1 MSRYGDYFRAQRA
14 GKSASSVT
22 VKDAPS
28 PSARRLSVE
37 EIDRQAAEQGAA
49 LLRLAGEVAARQKQ
63 EAAREAQSSPMER
76 LASEMV
82 ADRQE
87 RARRAAAP
95 TAALQAARP
104 RSLGEMGQ
112 TAAAYQARQVST
124 QSSIPQSR
132 APVGGRL
139 PGTSGG
145 AAPLTAASFGGVTGY
160 RNIAPVRQEQPGGL
174 RRVAAGTDAAVSG
187 LLGGIG
193 SAVETGKAA
202 LGGQADFFSDVGLKG
217 YLTTPMNQ
225 LGETRQ
231 SPKYQRQMDM
241 DSAAAKLM
249 ERSAEKTRETV
260 EGLGPKA
267 AWVAENLI
275 SAGQNVPAMAAA
287 LVPAVGPALS
297 GGMMAASAGGSRAFE
312 LQQQGA
318 DAGEAFWR
326 GAVSGGIE
334 LATEKLSIDNFLEIA
349 KGTGAKNAVQNLL
362 RQMGVEASEEGASY
376 ALNFIADKAAR
387 DPHAEFS
394 LAELANSAAGG
405 AFSGGIFGGAG
416 LAVNRL
422 LYAPQTAQQA
432 QDTAQAVPQ
441 TRDAAQAVRAA
452 PQTQDAAQRVQNQVQ
467 QVQDK
472 VQQTQNQVQQ
482 VQNQVQAAPVRR
494 AYTVQKPGENGLKN
508 YQFLRERDGGK
519 TPDFDEQHAHYYNAA
534 RSGMAVD
541 RIPAYPSATPLDGT
555 ARQAAAF
562 AGQND
567 GLSEARETVQKLMDG
582 KAVSDIALD
591 RALSFPETRG
601 EIESKLTGALPRNRY
616 AEAREYVR
624 EALRLRQKTAENLQE
639 AGAAETRQGAPE
651 SSAAPAVQEAVPG
664 VDVPQAAENR
674 TGRTLAD
681 SGGQA
686 RTAADAGGQP
696 QAARERVP
704 GLVRNEHSA
713 ALEHAEAERVDRIA
727 KRFGVEVEFSDRVQG
742 EGQYQDGKITISRD
756 AKSPARRVL
765 VHELTHHL
773 ETGEL
778 YQAFSDAVAGEMK
791 RGGADLDA
799 QLALITKDYRE
810 NGVYLSEDGARRE
823 LVAKWAEDNL
833 FTNSESVRRLAGE
846 HRGIAQRVLDWL
858 RDVAVKLTG
867 TQEEKFIRKAER
879 LYTEALG
886 EARGRQN
893 GETQHSII
901 TLPDGEKITVIDQ
914 DQHVFENQPISAY
927 SAIARR
933 LLLNKFKGQ
942 ILPLSENDL
951 ARFRGKQAGE
961 YAYPSN
967 PLALNSLEY
976 EAKMRAAAELDNLLS
991 TAEYSHWERDYKNH
1005 SEATLG
1011 FDYYRVKFVVGGHL
1025 FEGLANIANSENG
1038 RILYD
1043 ITKINEIPA
1052 ISGKYATPL
1061 AQSTSTFGNL
1071 TNDSI
1076 AQPVPDS
1083 KTQHSYGGMLSEL
1096 NERLASMTEEEK
1108 KALVEEN
1115 KRQAKRIER
1124 LEKQLTRTPDRK
1136 RNEQQTRRI
1145 AKEILAQYD
1154 SKADRD
1160 EVTRRLQWLFD
1171 QTHGGAM
1178 DTAMLYHTAL
1188 ETAGEIVRESSV
1200 LMNEEALQY
1209 RELRKQLRETRL
1221 TLGEDFRVDLR
1232 DGYKETK
1239 ARVRGVVRLVDKGG
1253 MPIDTMYEQLR
1264 ADYGE
1269 AFFPADI
1276 THPADQLER
1285 IAEIA
1290 ESLKPVYGNP
1300 YANGIGEA
1308 ANQLALELMEYAAQ
1322 AEAAPETV
1330 ADRAAGWE
1338 TARRELQRERERR
1351 EKETAALKA
1360 HYAEMDQKRRQ
1371 RQSDRADRE
1380 ALLRVARRVNRMQ
1393 ASPANRALI
1402 ENLIGELDLCG
1413 VSIRKDTEL
1422 HLAELQR
1429 KLEEAQRLNP
1439 EWDSNPRLLKELTR
1453 LNSIKIADME
1463 IGDVQTLTDAL
1474 LALETQV
1481 YNEKRMLQTEDRRDA
1496 YAQAQE
1502 TVKSIQQADA
1512 PKNNNSF
1519 KNKYLSAM
1527 LSPERFARR
1536 LVGYDESSPLYQR
1549 VRDIADGQRKARD
1562 FRMWSERFFDRW
1574 HSDKAFMEKLT
1585 GKKAALIDVQG
1596 MALVDGKLEP
1606 VHTKI
1611 TPAQQVSLYLHA
1623 KHPANRKHILEGGIT
1638 IPDAALYA
1646 KGKLKEAYNKS
1657 VRVRLD
1663 EAGLRSLTVNMDSDV
1678 RAYAERVSEYLN
1690 GMAKD
1695 AINETSVVLDGYE
1708 RATVNRYYPIKTDP
1722 NYSRAEYEGEIFDAT
1737 IEGWGNLKN
1746 RQSGTNP
1753 IQLTDVFDV
1762 LNHHM
1767 EQTATYY
1774 GVAIPVRNL
1783 KKLLNV
1789 TGTDSEWSVKDA
1801 LQRKWGD
1808 GAEEYLRKMIV
1819 DVQGQKGG
1827 ESSFLG
1833 RTLASLRSK
1842 SAGAVLTMNFSVI
1855 MKQAASY
1862 PTAAGEIGWAPLIKA
1877 LNPKAALSVDIET
1890 IAKYTPDYWY
1900 RRKGY
1905 STMELGDIASRKKGL
1920 PKALNLIQGVDLA
1933 TTRTLWAAS
1942 EYYVRE
1948 QNKGKADAPGIRSDA
1963 YYRQVAEVYNRVIEH
1978 TQPNYAAM
1986 QRPGIL
1992 RSGNELEKALVMFK
2006 TQSFQ
2011 NFNLLYDSFG
2021 EWRANAK
2028 RYALN
2033 QTDGNRA
2040 ALRESR
2046 RKMAR
2051 QLSAQAVSA
2060 AVFSGM
2066 TLAAAALTGKK
2077 KRYEDENGEITRLSL
2092 LAQFSKDMAS
2102 SVAGMALGG
2111 SELFSAADS
2120 ILLGGQWYDIDVGGV
2135 SSMNDF
2141 VTMGKSLRSA
2151 LDSLTDALAD
2161 PDEEMSPA
2169 RWQRLALSGWKFGK
2183 AVLEKGCGIPAGN
2196 AETDLLAVVTLALR
2210 KAFGK
2215 YTGEFYRLRIT
2226 KDADKDSGAY
2236 IDLLYQAYKTG
2247 SPEYETLHELVNGLG
2262 IDDKKI
2268 ASGIERREGTGGI
2281 LKSLLKARR
2290 GGDAEAAEEFRRQLL
2305 DGGLKTE
2312 REIRDSEH
2320 SADQAAATELVEAAY
2335 LARRDGET
2343 ALYEENRQ
2351 MLLNLEY
2358 TEEEIDDWL
2367 YSWYLD
2373 ELEGTDAFEAAYDE
2387 ISVRMED
2394 EGKRLP
2400 GYAALDRNGREAFLK
2415 NVKLYGK
2422 EAVRMEQAEDY
2433 EPKTGWYASCREA
2446 PKACGLSESLF
2457 LIAYAAQSGAEGIPG
2472 ADGKAISGSKG
2483 LRQMQAIYQVTGLS
2497 DKQRAYLF
2505 EACNVAKSVRH
2516 YKKAKVEQELAKMEK
2531 QAAK

>member
-76 LASEMV
+76 LASEMA

-217 YLTTPMNQ
+217 YLTTPLNQ
-225 LGETRQ
+225 LGEARQ
-231 SPKYQRQMDM
+231 RPEYQRQMDM
-241 DSAAAKLM
+241 DSAAARLM
-249 ERSAEKTRETV
+249 ERAAEKTGEAV

-267 AWVAENLI
+267 SWVAENLI

-405 AFSGGIFGGAG
+405 AFSGGIYGGAG

-422 LYAPQTAQQA
+422 LYAPQAARQA
-432 QDTAQAVPQ
+432 QDTAQSS
-441 TRDAAQAVRAA
+441 QAVQQA
-452 PQTQDAAQRVQNQVQ
+452 QNQA
-467 QVQDK
+467 
-472 VQQTQNQVQQ
+472 
-482 VQNQVQAAPVRR
+482 QAAPVRS
-494 AYTVQKPGENGLKN
+494 AYAVQKLGENGLKN

-519 TPDFDEQHAHYYNAA
+519 TPDFDAQHAHYYNAA

-541 RIPAYPSATPLDGT
+541 RIPAYPSMTPLDEQT
-555 ARQAAAF
+555 RRMAAL

-567 GLSEARETVQKLMDG
+567 LAVEAADTISRLFDG
-582 KAVSDIALD
+582 RAVSDTALD
-591 RALSFPETRG
+591 RVLAYPKGRRAVENV
-601 EIESKLTGALPRNRY
+601 TGPLPQSY
-616 AEAREYVR
+616 AQARQQAREWVQ
-624 EALRLRQKTAENLQE
+624 ANVKPQAAQDNSGQAADTLPKS
-639 AGAAETRQGAPE
+639 AETLPK
-651 SSAAPAVQEAVPG
+651 SSAAPTVQEAAPR
-664 VDVPQAAENR
+664 VDAPQAAREI
-674 TGRTLAD
+674 T
-681 SGGQA
+681 SE
-686 RTAADAGGQP
+686 TAQKSTR
-696 QAARERVP
+696 QARERVP

-742 EGQYQDGKITISRD
+742 EGQYQDGRITISRD

-773 ETGEL
+773 ETGEM
-778 YQAFSDAVAGEMK
+778 YRAFSDAVAGEMK

-867 TQEEKFIRKAER
+867 TQEEKFIRKAEKM
-879 LYTEALG
+879 YTEALG
-886 EARGRQN
+886 EAQGRQT
-893 GETQHSII
+893 GETQHSIE
-901 TLPDGEKITVIDQ
+901 TLPDGKLYVKADRQVIHGEDSGQWLKQAERFINEKIRKGGDITVFSADGHALQIT
-914 DQHVFENQPISAY
+914 ERSAY
-927 SAIARR
+927 KLTDPHVQSIQKAGRAELTGEKLALKSRIAGHIDEVIGASRKFKNRPDVNHVHQNDIGEDGFNYYAAYFEDNDGQYYRVVFSSAINGAVETAYSIGKTGERKHPAS
-933 LLLNKFKGQ
+933 NGSSAPTEGDGAQ
-942 ILPLSENDL
+942 AAAVLSEN
-951 ARFRGKQAGE
+951 
-961 YAYPSN
+961 
-967 PLALNSLEY
+967 
-976 EAKMRAAAELDNLLS
+976 
-991 TAEYSHWERDYKNH
+991 
-1005 SEATLG
+1005 
-1011 FDYYRVKFVVGGHL
+1011 
-1025 FEGLANIANSENG
+1025 
-1038 RILYD
+1038 
-1043 ITKINEIPA
+1043 
-1052 ISGKYATPL
+1052 
-1061 AQSTSTFGNL
+1061 
-1071 TNDSI
+1071 SI
-1076 AQPVPDS
+1076 AQPAPDS
-1083 KTQHSYGGMLSEL
+1083 KTQHSYGGTLSEL

-1115 KRQAKRIER
+1115 RRQAKRIER

-1145 AKEILAQYD
+1145 TKEVLAQYA
-1154 SKADRD
+1154 SKADAG

-1171 QTHGGAM
+1171 QTHGDVM

-1221 TLGEDFRVDLR
+1221 TLGEDFRADLR

-1276 THPADQLER
+1276 THPADRLER

-1330 ADRAAGWE
+1330 ADRAAGR
-1338 TARRELQRERERR
+1338 TRALNELAYERERR
-1351 EKETAALKA
+1351 KKETAALKA

-1422 HLAELQR
+1422 HLVELR
-1429 KLEEAQRLNP
+1429 KKLLEAKRLNP
-1439 EWDSNPRLLKELTR
+1439 EWDQNPRLMQELNER
-1453 LNSIKIADME
+1453 LDGMKIADMD
-1463 IGDVQTLTDAL
+1463 IGDVRTLTDAL

-1481 YNEKRMLQTEDRRDA
+1481 YNEKRMLQTKDRRDA
-1496 YAQAQE
+1496 YTQAQE
-1502 TVKSIQQADA
+1502 SVKSIQQAGA

-1549 VRDIADGQRKARD
+1549 VRDIADGQRKAQD
-1562 FRMWSERFFDRW
+1562 FRMRSERFFDRW
-1574 HSDKAFMEKLT
+1574 HSDRAFMEKLT
-1585 GKKAALIDVQG
+1585 GKKAALIDVRG
-1596 MALVDGKLEP
+1596 MAIVGGKLEP
-1606 VHTKI
+1606 VRTKI

-1623 KHPANRKHILEGGIT
+1623 KHPANRRHILEGGVT

-1862 PTAAGEIGWAPLIKA
+1862 PTASGEIGWAPLIKA

-1942 EYYVRE
+1942 EHYVRE

-2021 EWRANAK
+2021 EWRANAR
-2028 RYALN
+2028 RYALDK
-2033 QTDGNRA
+2033 TDGNRE

-2077 KRYEDENGEITRLSL
+2077 KRYEDEDGEITWASL
-2092 LAQFSKDMAS
+2092 LAQFSRDMAS

-2120 ILLGGQWYDIDVGGV
+2120 LLLGGQWYDIDVGGV
-2135 SSMNDF
+2135 SSFNDMM
-2141 VTMGKSLRSA
+2141 TMGKSLQSA

-2161 PDEEMSPA
+2161 PDEEISPA
-2169 RWQRLALSGWKFGK
+2169 KWQRLALSGWKFGK

-2196 AETDLLAVVTLALR
+2196 AETDLLAVVSPVLR
-2210 KAFGK
+2210 KAFGE
-2215 YTGEFYRLRIT
+2215 YTGAFYRLLVT

-2236 IDLLYQAYKTG
+2236 IDLLYQAYKAE
-2247 SPEYETLHELVNGLG
+2247 SPEYESLHELVNGLG
-2262 IDDKKI
+2262 IDDEKI
-2268 ASGIERREGTGGI
+2268 ASAIERREGAGGI

-2290 GGDAEAAEEFRRQLL
+2290 GGDTEAAEDFRRQLL

-2351 MLLNLEY
+2351 MMLNLEY

-2394 EGKRLP
+2394 EGKRLR
-2400 GYAALDRNGREAFLK
+2400 GYEALDRNGREAFLK
-2415 NVKLYGK
+2415 NVKSYSR

-2483 LRQMQAIYQVTGLS
+2483 LCKMQAINQIPGLD
-2497 DKQRAYLF
+2497 DKQKRYMY
-2505 EACNVAKSVRH
+2505 EACGVG
-2516 YKKAKVEQELAKMEK
+2516 KKVIGFNPGRVNQELDKMEK

>member
-76 LASEMV
+76 LASEMA

-217 YLTTPMNQ
+217 YLTTPLNQ
-225 LGETRQ
+225 LGEARQ
-231 SPKYQRQMDM
+231 RPEYQRQMDM
-241 DSAAAKLM
+241 DSAAARLM
-249 ERSAEKTRETV
+249 ERAAEKTGEAV

-267 AWVAENLI
+267 SWVAENLI

-405 AFSGGIFGGAG
+405 AFSGGIYGGAG

-422 LYAPQTAQQA
+422 LYAPQAARQA
-432 QDTAQAVPQ
+432 QDTAQSS
-441 TRDAAQAVRAA
+441 QAVQQA
-452 PQTQDAAQRVQNQVQ
+452 QNQA
-467 QVQDK
+467 
-472 VQQTQNQVQQ
+472 
-482 VQNQVQAAPVRR
+482 QAAPVRS
-494 AYTVQKPGENGLKN
+494 AYAVQKLGENGLKN

-519 TPDFDEQHAHYYNAA
+519 TPDFDAQHAHYYNAA

-541 RIPAYPSATPLDGT
+541 RIPAYPSMTPLDEQT
-555 ARQAAAF
+555 RRMAAL

-567 GLSEARETVQKLMDG
+567 LAVEAADTISRLFDG
-582 KAVSDIALD
+582 RAVSDTALD
-591 RALSFPETRG
+591 RVLAYPKGRRAVENV
-601 EIESKLTGALPRNRY
+601 TGPLPQSY
-616 AEAREYVR
+616 AQARQQAREWVQ
-624 EALRLRQKTAENLQE
+624 ANVKPQAAQDNSGQAADTLPKS
-639 AGAAETRQGAPE
+639 AETLPK
-651 SSAAPAVQEAVPG
+651 SSAAPTVQEAAPR
-664 VDVPQAAENR
+664 VDAPQAAREI
-674 TGRTLAD
+674 T
-681 SGGQA
+681 SE
-686 RTAADAGGQP
+686 TAQKSTR
-696 QAARERVP
+696 QARERVP

-742 EGQYQDGKITISRD
+742 EGQYQDGRITISRD

-791 RGGADLDA
+791 RGGADLDS
-799 QLALITKDYRE
+799 QLALIARDYRE

-886 EARGRQN
+886 EARGRQSGEVQHMFLNSEESSGVMGNQQKHIIHNAVLEKVITNRDAVEHN
-893 GETQHSII
+893 GIVRDLIGDEFSEIYGRKEIANAVADYFESIGGMVERPGFGNVLLAKRGAKDSLAHGYGELKKI
-901 TLPDGEKITVIDQ
+901 SFAAVPDVIRSGVQIDFEPDWKGRRADSYIFAGMVRIDGKLHDMGVVVLKNDQTSRFYVHEIIEIEKDSDTSFLTGSGQDGGLPGDVK
-914 DQHVFENQPISAY
+914 PS
-927 SAIARR
+927 S
-933 LLLNKFKGQ
+933 
-942 ILPLSENDL
+942 SEN
-951 ARFRGKQAGE
+951 
-961 YAYPSN
+961 
-967 PLALNSLEY
+967 
-976 EAKMRAAAELDNLLS
+976 
-991 TAEYSHWERDYKNH
+991 
-1005 SEATLG
+1005 
-1011 FDYYRVKFVVGGHL
+1011 
-1025 FEGLANIANSENG
+1025 
-1038 RILYD
+1038 
-1043 ITKINEIPA
+1043 
-1052 ISGKYATPL
+1052 
-1061 AQSTSTFGNL
+1061 
-1071 TNDSI
+1071 SI
-1076 AQPVPDS
+1076 AQPAQDG
-1083 KTQHSYGGMLSEL
+1083 KTQHSYGGTLSEL

-1115 KRQAKRIER
+1115 RRQAKRIER

-1145 AKEILAQYD
+1145 SKEVLAQYA
-1154 SKADRD
+1154 SKADAG
-1160 EVTRRLQWLFD
+1160 EVTRKLQWLFD
-1171 QTHGGAM
+1171 QTHGGTM

-1221 TLGEDFRVDLR
+1221 TLGEDFRADLR
-1232 DGYKETK
+1232 DGYRETK
-1239 ARVRGVVRLVDKGG
+1239 ERVRGAVRLVDKGG
-1253 MPIDTMYEQLR
+1253 LPVDSMYEQLH

-1269 AFFPADI
+1269 TFFPADI
-1276 THPADQLER
+1276 AHPADQLER

-1330 ADRAAGWE
+1330 ADRAAGRE

-1380 ALLRVARRVNRMQ
+1380 ALLRVARRVHRMQ

-1463 IGDVQTLTDAL
+1463 IGDVRTLTDAL

-1481 YNEKRMLQTEDRRDA
+1481 HNEKRMLQTKDRRDA
-1496 YAQAQE
+1496 YTQAQE
-1502 TVKSIQQADA
+1502 TVKSIQQAGA

-1549 VRDIADGQRKARD
+1549 VRDIADGQRKAQD
-1562 FRMWSERFFDRW
+1562 FRMQSERFFDRW
-1574 HSDKAFMEKLT
+1574 HSDRAFMEKLT

-1623 KHPANRKHILEGGIT
+1623 KHPANRRHILEGGVT

-1862 PTAAGEIGWAPLIKA
+1862 PTASGEIGWAPLIKA

-2077 KRYEDENGEITRLSL
+2077 KRYEDEDGEITWASL
-2092 LAQFSKDMAS
+2092 LTQFSRDMAS

-2120 ILLGGQWYDIDVGGV
+2120 LLLGGQWYDIDVGGV

-2247 SPEYETLHELVNGLG
+2247 SPEYEQLHELVNGLG

-2320 SADQAAATELVEAAY
+2320 SVDQAAATELIEAAY
-2335 LARRDGET
+2335 LARKDGET

-2373 ELEGTDAFEAAYDE
+2373 ELEDTEAFETAYDE

-2472 ADGKAISGSKG
+2472 ADGKVISGSKG
-2483 LRQMQAIYQVTGLS
+2483 LRKMQAINQIPGLD
-2497 DKQRAYLF
+2497 DKQKRYMY
-2505 EACNVAKSVRH
+2505 EACGVG
-2516 YKKAKVEQELAKMEK
+2516 KKVIGFNPGRVNQELDKMEK

>member
-1 MSRYGDYFRAQRA
+1 MSTKRKWLDIDEIESGTGTARETGPAARRMAGGRA
-14 GKSASSVT
+14 GGWISI
-22 VKDAPS
+22 DALES
-28 PSARRLSVE
+28 RGE
-37 EIDRQAAEQGAA
+37 QQGAA

-76 LASEMV
+76 LASEMA
-82 ADRQE
+82 ADQQE
-87 RARRAAAP
+87 RVRR
-95 TAALQAARP
+95 TASPAVRHP
-104 RSLGEMGQ
+104 RSLGEMAR
-112 TAAAYQARQVST
+112 TAAAYRERHVPQ
-124 QSSIPQSR
+124 QSAVQPSPLERI
-132 APVGGRL
+132 G
-139 PGTSGG
+139 SG
-145 AAPLTAASFGGVTGY
+145 L
-160 RNIAPVRQEQPGGL
+160 
-174 RRVAAGTDAAVSG
+174 DAAVSG

-193 SAVETGKAA
+193 SAAETGKAA
-202 LGGQADFFSDVGLKG
+202 LGGEMDFFSDVGLKG
-217 YLTTPMNQ
+217 YLTTPVNQ

-241 DSAAAKLM
+241 DSGAAKLM
-249 ERSAEKTRETV
+249 ERAAEKTRETV

-297 GGMMAASAGGSRAFE
+297 GGIMAASAGGSRAYE

-494 AYTVQKPGENGLKN
+494 AYTVQKLGENGLKN

-591 RALSFPETRG
+591 RALSLPETRG

-651 SSAAPAVQEAVPG
+651 SSAAPAVREAVPG

-713 ALEHAEAERVDRIA
+713 RLDYAEAERVDRIA

-773 ETGEL
+773 ETGEM
-778 YQAFSDAVAGEMK
+778 YRAFSDAVAGEMK

-901 TLPDGEKITVIDQ
+901 TLPDGKLYVKADRQIIHGEDSGQWLKQAERFINEKIRKGEDITVFSADGHALQIT
-914 DQHVFENQPISAY
+914 ERSAY
-927 SAIARR
+927 KLTDPHVQSIQKAGRAELTGEKLALKSRIAGHIDEVIGASRKFKNRPDVNHVHQNDIGEDGFNYYAAYFEDNDGQYYRVVFSSAINGAVETAYSIGKTGERKHPAS
-933 LLLNKFKGQ
+933 NGSSAPTEGDGAQ
-942 ILPLSENDL
+942 AAAVLSEN
-951 ARFRGKQAGE
+951 
-961 YAYPSN
+961 
-967 PLALNSLEY
+967 
-976 EAKMRAAAELDNLLS
+976 
-991 TAEYSHWERDYKNH
+991 
-1005 SEATLG
+1005 
-1011 FDYYRVKFVVGGHL
+1011 
-1025 FEGLANIANSENG
+1025 
-1038 RILYD
+1038 
-1043 ITKINEIPA
+1043 
-1052 ISGKYATPL
+1052 
-1061 AQSTSTFGNL
+1061 
-1071 TNDSI
+1071 SI
-1076 AQPVPDS
+1076 AQPTPDS
-1083 KTQHSYGGMLSEL
+1083 KTQHSYGGTLSEL

-1108 KALVEEN
+1108 KALVDEN

-1136 RNEQQTRRI
+1136 RSEQQTRRI
-1145 AKEILAQYD
+1145 TKEVLAQYA
-1154 SKADRD
+1154 SKADAG

-1171 QTHGGAM
+1171 QTHGDVM

-1209 RELRKQLRETRL
+1209 RDLRKQLRETRL
-1221 TLGEDFRVDLR
+1221 TLGEDFRADLR
-1232 DGYKETK
+1232 DGYRETK
-1239 ARVRGVVRLVDKGG
+1239 ERVRGAVRLVDKGG
-1253 MPIDTMYEQLR
+1253 LPVDSMYEQLR

-1269 AFFPADI
+1269 TFFPADI
-1276 THPADQLER
+1276 AHPADQLER

-1330 ADRAAGWE
+1330 ADRAAGRE

-1413 VSIRKDTEL
+1413 VSIRQDTEL
-1422 HLAELQR
+1422 RLSELQR
-1429 KLEEAQRLNP
+1429 KLEEARQLNP
-1439 EWDSNPRLLKELTR
+1439 EWDANPRLLKELTR
-1453 LNSIKIADME
+1453 LNSTKIADMD

-1481 YNEKRMLQTEDRRDA
+1481 YNEKRMLQTKDRRDA

-1549 VRDIADGQRKARD
+1549 VRDIADGQRKAQD
-1562 FRMWSERFFDRW
+1562 FRMRSERFFDRW

-1596 MALVDGKLEP
+1596 MAMIDGKLEP

-1722 NYSRAEYEGEIFDAT
+1722 NYSRAEYEGEIFNAT

-2028 RYALN
+2028 RYALDRN
-2033 QTDGNRA
+2033 DGNRA

-2077 KRYEDENGEITRLSL
+2077 KRYEDEDGEITWASL
-2092 LAQFSKDMAS
+2092 LTQFSRDMAS

-2120 ILLGGQWYDIDVGGV
+2120 LLLGGQWYDIDVGGV

-2210 KAFGK
+2210 KAFGE
-2215 YTGEFYRLRIT
+2215 YTGAFYRLLVT

-2247 SPEYETLHELVNGLG
+2247 SPEYEQLHELVNGLG

-2358 TEEEIDDWL
+2358 TEEEIDGWL

-2373 ELEGTDAFEAAYDE
+2373 ELEDTEAFETAYDE

-2433 EPKTGWYASCREA
+2433 EPKTGWYASCRSA

-2483 LRQMQAIYQVTGLS
+2483 LRKMQAINQIPGLD
-2497 DKQRAYLF
+2497 DKQKRYMY
-2505 EACNVAKSVRH
+2505 EACGVG
-2516 YKKAKVEQELAKMEK
+2516 KKVIGFNPGRVNQELDKMEK

>member
-76 LASEMV
+76 LASEMA

-87 RARRAAAP
+87 RARRTAAP

-193 SAVETGKAA
+193 SAAETGKAA

-217 YLTTPMNQ
+217 YLTTPLNQ
-225 LGETRQ
+225 LGEARQ
-231 SPKYQRQMDM
+231 RPEYQRQMDM
-241 DSAAAKLM
+241 DSAAARLM
-249 ERSAEKTRETV
+249 ERAAEKTGEAV

-267 AWVAENLI
+267 SWVAENLI

-376 ALNFIADKAAR
+376 ALNFIADKAAS
-387 DPHAEFS
+387 DPNAEFS
-394 LAELANSAAGG
+394 LAEMAESAAGG

-422 LYAPQTAQQA
+422 LYARQTARRAQDPAQSSQAVQQA
-432 QDTAQAVPQ
+432 QAVQAV
-441 TRDAAQAVRAA
+441 
-452 PQTQDAAQRVQNQVQ
+452 PQTQDAAQRVQNPVQ
-467 QVQDK
+467 QA
-472 VQQTQNQVQQ
+472 QNQA
-482 VQNQVQAAPVRR
+482 QAAPVRS
-494 AYTVQKPGENGLKN
+494 AYAVQKLGENGLKN

-534 RSGMAVD
+534 RSGMALEQ
-541 RIPAYPSATPLDGT
+541 IPAYPSMTPLDEQT
-555 ARQAAAF
+555 RRMAAL

-567 GLSEARETVQKLMDG
+567 LAVEAADTISRLFDG
-582 KAVSDIALD
+582 RAVSDTALD
-591 RALSFPETRG
+591 RVLAYPKGRRAVENV
-601 EIESKLTGALPRNRY
+601 TGPLPQSY
-616 AEAREYVR
+616 AQARQQAREWVQ
-624 EALRLRQKTAENLQE
+624 ANVKPQAAQDNSGQAADTLPKS
-639 AGAAETRQGAPE
+639 AETLPK
-651 SSAAPAVQEAVPG
+651 SSAAPTVQEAAPR
-664 VDVPQAAENR
+664 VDAPQAAREI
-674 TGRTLAD
+674 T
-681 SGGQA
+681 SE
-686 RTAADAGGQP
+686 TAQKSTR
-696 QAARERVP
+696 QARERVP

-773 ETGEL
+773 ETGEM
-778 YQAFSDAVAGEMK
+778 YRAFSDAVAGEMK

-799 QLALITKDYRE
+799 QIALIARDYRE

-858 RDVAVKLTG
+858 RGVAVRLTG

-914 DQHVFENQPISAY
+914 DQHVFENQPVSAY

-1076 AQPVPDS
+1076 AQPAPDS
-1083 KTQHSYGGMLSEL
+1083 KTQHSYGGSLSEL

-1145 AKEILAQYD
+1145 TKEVLAQYA
-1154 SKADRD
+1154 SKADAG

-1209 RELRKQLRETRL
+1209 RDLRKQLRETRL
-1221 TLGEDFRVDLR
+1221 TLGEDFRADLR

-1253 MPIDTMYEQLR
+1253 LPVDSMYEQLR

-1269 AFFPADI
+1269 TFFPADI
-1276 THPADQLER
+1276 AHPADQLER

-1330 ADRAAGWE
+1330 ADRAAGRE

-1439 EWDSNPRLLKELTR
+1439 EWDTNPRLLKELTR
-1453 LNSIKIADME
+1453 LNSTKIADMD
-1463 IGDVQTLTDAL
+1463 IGDVRTLTDAL

-1481 YNEKRMLQTEDRRDA
+1481 YNEKRMLQTKDRRDA
-1496 YAQAQE
+1496 YTQAQE
-1502 TVKSIQQADA
+1502 SVKSIRQAAA
-1512 PKNNNSF
+1512 PTNNNSF

-1549 VRDIADGQRKARD
+1549 VRDIADGQRKAQD
-1562 FRMWSERFFDRW
+1562 FRMRSERFFDRW

-1623 KHPANRKHILEGGIT
+1623 KHPANRRHILEGGVT

-1708 RATVNRYYPIKTDP
+1708 RAAVNRYYPIKTDP

-2028 RYALN
+2028 RYALDRN
-2033 QTDGNRA
+2033 DGNRA

-2120 ILLGGQWYDIDVGGV
+2120 LLLGGQWYDIDVGGV

-2183 AVLEKGCGIPAGN
+2183 AVLEKGCGVPAGN
-2196 AETDLLAVVTLALR
+2196 AETDLLAVVTPALR
-2210 KAFGK
+2210 KVFGE
-2215 YTGEFYRLRIT
+2215 YTGEFYRLLVT
-2226 KDADKDSGAY
+2226 KDADRDSGAY
-2236 IDLLYQAYKTG
+2236 IDLLYQAYKAE
-2247 SPEYETLHELVNGLG
+2247 SPEYESLHELVNGLG
-2262 IDDKKI
+2262 IDDEKI
-2268 ASGIERREGTGGI
+2268 ASAIERREGAGGI

-2290 GGDAEAAEEFRRQLL
+2290 TGDEAAQEEFRRQLL

-2320 SADQAAATELVEAAY
+2320 SADQAAATELIEAAY
-2335 LARRDGET
+2335 LARKDGET

-2358 TEEEIDDWL
+2358 TEEEIDGWL

-2394 EGKRLP
+2394 EGKRLR
-2400 GYAALDRNGREAFLK
+2400 GYEALDRNGREAFLK
-2415 NVKLYGK
+2415 NVKSYSR
-2422 EAVRMEQAEDY
+2422 EAVRIEQAEDY

-2472 ADGKAISGSKG
+2472 ADGKVISGSKG
-2483 LRQMQAIYQVTGLS
+2483 LRKMQAINQIPGLD
-2497 DKQRAYLF
+2497 DKQKRYMY
-2505 EACNVAKSVRH
+2505 EACGVG
-2516 YKKAKVEQELAKMEK
+2516 KKVIGFNPGRVNQELDKMEK

>member
-1 MSRYGDYFRAQRA
+1 MTRWSAWKAQA
-14 GKSASSVT
+14 
-22 VKDAPS
+22 
-28 PSARRLSVE
+28 
-37 EIDRQAAEQGAA
+37 
-49 LLRLAGEVAARQKQ
+49 
-63 EAAREAQSSPMER
+63 SPMER
-76 LASEMV
+76 LATEMA
-82 ADRQE
+82 ADKQAQ
-87 RARRAAAP
+87 ARRTVSLAV
-95 TAALQAARP
+95 QRP
-104 RSLGEMGQ
+104 RSLAEMNG
-112 TAAAYQARQVST
+112 TAAAYQERHAPLASAAAQ
-124 QSSIPQSR
+124 QSR
-132 APVGGRL
+132 EPVSGRL

-145 AAPLTAASFGGVTGY
+145 AAPLTAASFGGVNGY
-160 RNIAPVRQEQPGGL
+160 RNIVPVRQEQPGGL
-174 RRVAAGTDAAVSG
+174 RRIAQGTDAALSG

-217 YLTTPMNQ
+217 YLTTPLNQ
-225 LGETRQ
+225 LGEARQ
-231 SPKYQRQMDM
+231 RPEYQRQMDM
-241 DSAAAKLM
+241 DSAAARLM
-249 ERSAEKTRETV
+249 ERAAEKTGEAV

-267 AWVAENLI
+267 SWVAENLI

-405 AFSGGIFGGAG
+405 AFSGGIYGGAG

-422 LYAPQTAQQA
+422 LYAPQAARQA
-432 QDTAQAVPQ
+432 QDTAQSS
-441 TRDAAQAVRAA
+441 QAVQQA
-452 PQTQDAAQRVQNQVQ
+452 QNQA
-467 QVQDK
+467 
-472 VQQTQNQVQQ
+472 
-482 VQNQVQAAPVRR
+482 QAAPVRS
-494 AYTVQKPGENGLKN
+494 AYAVQKLGENGLKN

-519 TPDFDEQHAHYYNAA
+519 TPDFDAQHAHYYNAA

-541 RIPAYPSATPLDGT
+541 RIPAYPSMTPLDEQT
-555 ARQAAAF
+555 RRMAAL

-567 GLSEARETVQKLMDG
+567 LAVEAADTISRLFDG
-582 KAVSDIALD
+582 RAVSDTALD
-591 RALSFPETRG
+591 RVLAYPKGRRAVENV
-601 EIESKLTGALPRNRY
+601 TGPLPQSY
-616 AEAREYVR
+616 AQARQQAREWVQ
-624 EALRLRQKTAENLQE
+624 ANVKPQAAQDNSGQAADTLPKS
-639 AGAAETRQGAPE
+639 AETLPK
-651 SSAAPAVQEAVPG
+651 SSAAPTVQEAAPR
-664 VDVPQAAENR
+664 VDAPQAAREI
-674 TGRTLAD
+674 T
-681 SGGQA
+681 SE
-686 RTAADAGGQP
+686 TAQKSTR
-696 QAARERVP
+696 QARERVP

-742 EGQYQDGKITISRD
+742 EGQYQDGRITISRD

-773 ETGEL
+773 ETGEM
-778 YQAFSDAVAGEMK
+778 YRAFSDAVAGEMK

-867 TQEEKFIRKAER
+867 TQEEKFIRKAEKM
-879 LYTEALG
+879 YTEALG
-886 EARGRQN
+886 EAQGRQT
-893 GETQHSII
+893 GETQHSIE
-901 TLPDGEKITVIDQ
+901 TLPDGKLYVKADRQVIHGEDSGQWLKQAERFINEKIRKGGDITVFSADGHALQIT
-914 DQHVFENQPISAY
+914 ERSAY
-927 SAIARR
+927 KLTDPHVQSIQKAGRAELTGEKLALKSRIAGHIDEVIGASRKFKNRPDVNHVHQNDIGEDGFNYYAAYFEDNDGQYYRVVFSSAINGAVETAYSIGKTGERKHPAS
-933 LLLNKFKGQ
+933 NGSSAPTEGDGAQ
-942 ILPLSENDL
+942 AAAVLSEN
-951 ARFRGKQAGE
+951 
-961 YAYPSN
+961 
-967 PLALNSLEY
+967 
-976 EAKMRAAAELDNLLS
+976 
-991 TAEYSHWERDYKNH
+991 
-1005 SEATLG
+1005 
-1011 FDYYRVKFVVGGHL
+1011 
-1025 FEGLANIANSENG
+1025 
-1038 RILYD
+1038 
-1043 ITKINEIPA
+1043 
-1052 ISGKYATPL
+1052 
-1061 AQSTSTFGNL
+1061 
-1071 TNDSI
+1071 SI
-1076 AQPVPDS
+1076 AQPAPDS
-1083 KTQHSYGGMLSEL
+1083 KTQHSYGGTLSEL

-1115 KRQAKRIER
+1115 RRQAKRIER

-1136 RNEQQTRRI
+1136 RSEQQTRRI
-1145 AKEILAQYD
+1145 TKEVLAQYA
-1154 SKADRD
+1154 SKADAG

-1209 RELRKQLRETRL
+1209 RDLRKQLRETRL
-1221 TLGEDFRVDLR
+1221 TLGEDFRADLR
-1232 DGYKETK
+1232 DGYREVK
-1239 ARVRGVVRLVDKGG
+1239 ARVRGAVRLVDKGG
-1253 MPIDTMYEQLR
+1253 LPVDSMYEQLR

-1269 AFFPADI
+1269 TFFPADI
-1276 THPADQLER
+1276 AHPADQLER

-1330 ADRAAGWE
+1330 ADRAAGRE

-1422 HLAELQR
+1422 HLVELR
-1429 KLEEAQRLNP
+1429 KKLLEAKRLNP
-1439 EWDSNPRLLKELTR
+1439 EWDQNPRLMQELNER
-1453 LNSIKIADME
+1453 LDGMKIADMD
-1463 IGDVQTLTDAL
+1463 IGDVRTLTDAL

-1481 YNEKRMLQTEDRRDA
+1481 YNEKRMLQTKDRRDA

-1549 VRDIADGQRKARD
+1549 VRDIADGQRKAQD
-1562 FRMWSERFFDRW
+1562 FRMRSERFFDRW

-1596 MALVDGKLEP
+1596 MAMIDGKLEP

-2028 RYALN
+2028 RYALDRN
-2033 QTDGNRA
+2033 DGNRA

-2077 KRYEDENGEITRLSL
+2077 KRYEDEDGEITWASL
-2092 LAQFSKDMAS
+2092 LTQFSRDMAS

-2120 ILLGGQWYDIDVGGV
+2120 LLLGGQWYDIDVGGV
-2135 SSMNDF
+2135 SSFNDMM
-2141 VTMGKSLRSA
+2141 TMGKSLQSA

-2161 PDEEMSPA
+2161 PDEEISPA
-2169 RWQRLALSGWKFGK
+2169 KWQRLALSGWKFGK

-2196 AETDLLAVVTLALR
+2196 AETDLLAVVSPVLR
-2210 KAFGK
+2210 KAFGE
-2215 YTGEFYRLRIT
+2215 YTGAFYRLLVT

-2236 IDLLYQAYKTG
+2236 IDLLYQAYKAE
-2247 SPEYETLHELVNGLG
+2247 SPEYESLHELVNGLG
-2262 IDDKKI
+2262 IDDEKI
-2268 ASGIERREGTGGI
+2268 ASAIERREGAGGI

-2290 GGDAEAAEEFRRQLL
+2290 GGDTEAAEDFRRQLL

-2351 MLLNLEY
+2351 MMLNLEY

-2394 EGKRLP
+2394 EGKRLR
-2400 GYAALDRNGREAFLK
+2400 GYEALDRNGREAFLK
-2415 NVKLYGK
+2415 NVKSYSR

-2483 LRQMQAIYQVTGLS
+2483 LCKMQAINQIPGLD
-2497 DKQRAYLF
+2497 DKQKRYMY
-2505 EACNVAKSVRH
+2505 EACGVG
-2516 YKKAKVEQELAKMEK
+2516 KKVIGFNPGRVNQELDKMEK

>member
-1 MSRYGDYFRAQRA
+1 MLDYNDLRKRAREMDAQEKDSREQMA
-14 GKSASSVT
+14 AS
-22 VKDAPS
+22 
-28 PSARRLSVE
+28 RRKTE
-37 EIDRQAAEQGAA
+37 
-49 LLRLAGEVAARQKQ
+49 
-63 EAAREAQSSPMER
+63 EAAMTRWSAWKAQASPMER
-76 LASEMV
+76 LATEMA
-82 ADRQE
+82 ADKQAQ
-87 RARRAAAP
+87 ARRTVSLAV
-95 TAALQAARP
+95 QRP
-104 RSLGEMGQ
+104 RSLAEMNG
-112 TAAAYQARQVST
+112 TAAAYRERHVPQ
-124 QSSIPQSR
+124 QSAVQPSPLERI
-132 APVGGRL
+132 G
-139 PGTSGG
+139 SG
-145 AAPLTAASFGGVTGY
+145 L
-160 RNIAPVRQEQPGGL
+160 
-174 RRVAAGTDAAVSG
+174 DAAVSG

-193 SAVETGKAA
+193 SAAETGKAA
-202 LGGQADFFSDVGLKG
+202 LGGEMDFFSDVGLKG
-217 YLTTPMNQ
+217 YLTTPVNQ

-241 DSAAAKLM
+241 DSGAAKLM
-249 ERSAEKTRETV
+249 ERAAEKTRETV

-297 GGMMAASAGGSRAFE
+297 GGIMAASAGGSRAYE

-494 AYTVQKPGENGLKN
+494 AYTVQKLGENGLKN

-591 RALSFPETRG
+591 RALSLPETRG

-742 EGQYQDGKITISRD
+742 EGQYQDGRITISRD

-791 RGGADLDA
+791 RGGADLDS
-799 QLALITKDYRE
+799 QLALIARDYRE

-833 FTNSESVRRLAGE
+833 FTNSESVRRLARE

-914 DQHVFENQPISAY
+914 GQHVFENQPVSAY

-933 LLLNKFKGQ
+933 LLLDKFKGQ
-942 ILPLSENDL
+942 VLPLSAGDL

-961 YAYPSN
+961 YAYSRVRYDK
-967 PLALNSLEY
+967 NSLEY

-991 TAEYSHWERDYKNH
+991 TAEYSHWERDHKNH
-1005 SEATLG
+1005 PEATLG
-1011 FDYYRVKFVVGGHL
+1011 FDYYRVKFAAGGHL

-1043 ITKINEIPA
+1043 ITKINEIPDT
-1052 ISGKYATPL
+1052 SGKYATPL

-1076 AQPVPDS
+1076 AQRAPDG
-1083 KTQHSYGGMLSEL
+1083 KTQHSYGGTLSEL

-1115 KRQAKRIER
+1115 RRQAKRIER

-1145 AKEILAQYD
+1145 TKEVLAQYA
-1154 SKADRD
+1154 SKADAG

-1171 QTHGGAM
+1171 QTHGDVM

-1221 TLGEDFRVDLR
+1221 TLGEDFRADLR

-1276 THPADQLER
+1276 THPADRLER

-1330 ADRAAGWE
+1330 ADRAAGR
-1338 TARRELQRERERR
+1338 TRALNELAYERERR
-1351 EKETAALKA
+1351 KKETAALKA

-1422 HLAELQR
+1422 HLVELR
-1429 KLEEAQRLNP
+1429 KKLLEAKRLNP
-1439 EWDSNPRLLKELTR
+1439 EWDQNPRLMQELNER
-1453 LNSIKIADME
+1453 LDGMKIADMD
-1463 IGDVQTLTDAL
+1463 IGDVRTLTDAL

-1481 YNEKRMLQTEDRRDA
+1481 YNEKRMLQTKDRRDA

-1549 VRDIADGQRKARD
+1549 VRDIADGQRKAQD
-1562 FRMWSERFFDRW
+1562 FRMRSERFFDRW
-1574 HSDKAFMEKLT
+1574 HSDRAFMEKLT
-1585 GKKAALIDVQG
+1585 GKKAALIDVRG
-1596 MALVDGKLEP
+1596 MAIVGGKLEP
-1606 VHTKI
+1606 VRTKI

-2028 RYALN
+2028 RYALDRN
-2033 QTDGNRA
+2033 DGNRA

-2077 KRYEDENGEITRLSL
+2077 KRYEDEDGEITWASL
-2092 LAQFSKDMAS
+2092 LTQFSRDMAS

-2120 ILLGGQWYDIDVGGV
+2120 LLLGGQWYDIDVGGV
-2135 SSMNDF
+2135 SSFNDM
-2141 VTMGKSLRSA
+2141 VTMGKSLQSA
-2151 LDSLTDALAD
+2151 LDGLTDALAD
-2161 PDEEMSPA
+2161 PDEEISPA
-2169 RWQRLALSGWKFGK
+2169 KWQRLALSGWKFGK

-2196 AETDLLAVVTLALR
+2196 AETDLLAVVSPVLR
-2210 KAFGK
+2210 KAFGE
-2215 YTGEFYRLRIT
+2215 YTGAFYRLLVT

-2236 IDLLYQAYKTG
+2236 IDLLYQAYKAE
-2247 SPEYETLHELVNGLG
+2247 SPEYESLHELVNGLG
-2262 IDDKKI
+2262 IDDEKI
-2268 ASGIERREGTGGI
+2268 ASAIERREGAGGI

-2290 GGDAEAAEEFRRQLL
+2290 GGDTEAAEDFRRQLL

-2351 MLLNLEY
+2351 MMLNLEY

-2394 EGKRLP
+2394 EGKRLR
-2400 GYAALDRNGREAFLK
+2400 GYEALDRNGREAFLK
-2415 NVKLYGK
+2415 NVKSYSR

-2483 LRQMQAIYQVTGLS
+2483 LCKMQAINQIPGLD
-2497 DKQRAYLF
+2497 DKQKRYMY
-2505 EACNVAKSVRH
+2505 EACGVG
-2516 YKKAKVEQELAKMEK
+2516 KKVIGFNPGRVNQELDKMEK